1 MKNYK
6 PLTKEERKQK
16 EDEKILLMAE
26 LWEKGIENNEM
37 PWQKPWKP
45 GEYIADHNPIT
56 NKEEYKG
63 YNAINLYLERKLIL
77 GTDEPRWMTFN
88 QMLQLNAKQKDKKE
102 EIHLEKG
109 VKAVPIMKWSPIFI
123 NEDGKIVKEN
133 EYIKMDEEQKKQL
146 KFLRGSMSYS
156 AVFNYSQF
164 YKYAYDKE
172 NNPLY
177 DEKGNQIKIP
187 AFEPIKRNIP
197 KVIDFKEIE
206 KAEEILKNSN
216 AIIKHDQVDRNYYS
230 PSKDEIHLTN
240 KEQFISI
247 EEYYSTALHELSH
260 WTGHPTRLNRTYGQ
274 EKGDKQ
280 YAKEELIAE
289 IGSFY
294 LAKEANINFEPTKNN
309 FAYVKSWIQEIKDEP
324 SIIIE
329 SCKQATKIKDFLLG
343 NGKKNE
349 KLNQTISN
357 PLEKKEEK
365 QEIEIVN
372 KGKRTR

>member
-260 WTGHPTRLNRTYGQ
+260 WTGHPTRLNRKYGL
-274 EKGDKQ
+274 EKGDKN
-280 YAKEELIAE
+280 YAKEELVAE

-329 SCKQATKIKDFLLG
+329 SCKQATKIKDFLLD